1 MSLQTFQANLR
12 LEDDPRVGEACADLN
27 ARKHP
32 RFGFLDCAQSA
43 EEQNHVT
50 GLARDVRSR
59 TDHLLVLGIG
69 GSSLGAI
76 AVMNACLLP
85 DRDRVTVLESPD
97 PVSLSR
103 IMAKLDPKRTA
114 VNVISKSG
122 NTIETLSQW
131 AVLKQWLGADH
142 KDRVVIT
149 TDPEKGP
156 LRKMAISEG
165 YRTLPVPEMIGGR
178 FSVFTP
184 VGTFPLVYAGAD
196 IGRFAAGIRVAS
208 SRLTTDGFAAR
219 IAKTL
224 VQAHVQEQRNLVVLW
239 PYGDAMYQVGRWFQQ
254 LWGESLGKAK
264 HTDGSVA
271 HTGSTPLACIGP
283 NDQHSMLQLFAD
295 GPRDKHFFFLS
306 VAELPERLMVEASP
320 VVGLDYL
327 QGLELGQILR
337 AEALATSAALA
348 SSKHPTTFVS
358 LPSQSQ
364 EMIAELLT
372 HLMAAT
378 VIAARLYDVDPFD
391 QPAVELGKQ
400 IALGLLGHPQ
410 HQKTLDEYRAFLPKF

>member
-1 MSLQTFQANLR
+1 MSLQTFQANVR
-12 LEDDPRVGEACADLN
+12 LEDDSRVPEALAALN

-32 RFGFLDCAQSA
+32 RYGFLDSAQA
-43 EEQNHVT
+43 ADEQNTVT
-50 GLARDVRSR
+50 RLAREIRSR

-97 PVSLSR
+97 PVSLTR

-156 LRKMAISEG
+156 LRKMAVTEG

-208 SRLTTDGFAAR
+208 TRLTNDGFAAR

-224 VQAHVQEQRNLVVLW
+224 VQAHLIERRNLVVLW
-239 PYGDAMYQVGRWFQQ
+239 PYGDALTQMGRWFQQ
-254 LWGESLGKAK
+254 LWGESLGKAQ
-264 HTDGSVA
+264 HTDGTVA
-271 HTGSTPLACIGP
+271 HTGSTPLACVGP

-295 GPRDKHFFFLS
+295 GPRDKHFLFLS
-306 VAELPERLMVEASP
+306 VAEMPERLMVEATP
-320 VVGLDYL
+320 VAGLDYL

-348 SSKHPTTFVS
+348 SNKHPTTFVS
-358 LPSQSQ
+358 LPSLSQ
-364 EMIAELLT
+364 EMIAELMT

-378 VIAARLYDVDPFD
+378 VIASRMYDVDPFD
-391 QPAVELGKQ
+391 QPAVETGKI
-400 IALGLLGHPQ
+400 IALGLLGHPDHKNALEQ
-410 HQKTLDEYRAFLPKF
+410 FRPFLPTF